1 MADIKNVLLRAQS
14 EILTLRHRNEV
25 LQAKVDTMDLFALV
39 LRTQPAYQSVGM
51 GEDVAWLIEK
61 EVAEINHREAV
72 PDPKPVEA
80 VPRSD
85 S

>member
-1 MADIKNVLLRAQS
+1 MADIKNLLLHAQH
-14 EILTLRHRNEV
+14 EILDLRRRNEV

-51 GEDVAWLIEK
+51 GEDVAWLIDK
-61 EVAEINHREAV
+61 EVQEITRREAV
-72 PDPKPVEA
+72 QKTPEA
-80 VPRSD
+80 APRD

>member
-1 MADIKNVLLRAQS
+1 MGDIKNVLLQAQG
-14 EILTLRHRNEV
+14 EILALRRRNEV

-39 LRTQPAYQSVGM
+39 LRTQPAYQSIGM

-61 EVAEINHREAV
+61 EVAEINRREAA
-72 PDPKPVEA
+72 PNQKPVEA
-80 VPRSD
+80 VPRTD

>member
-1 MADIKNVLLRAQS
+1 MADIKNVLLQAQS
-14 EILTLRHRNEV
+14 EILTLRRRNEV

-61 EVAEINHREAV
+61 EVEEINRREAAR
-72 PDPKPVEA
+72 PQPSE
-80 VPRSD
+80 REREG
-85 S
+85 